1 MLFYVVYTFNLAFNN
16 LFINAINELIV
27 ALTYFNSVLREKWY
41 KLQSTYNQIILN
53 SLIFLKFFQGMI
65 LSSDFNDI
73 ILDKLLLKP
82 FLNFLKV
89 FLS

>member
-1 MLFYVVYTFNLAFNN
+1 MLFYVVYTFNLALNN
-16 LFINAINELIV
+16 LFISAINELIV